1 MVRYQQGNVVKKVV
15 FAILALLIGIE
26 LGEVVIDTIDGINTT
41 GWSFTGY
48 EAVTTILDLI
58 PLMYYASVVV
68 GAGMAFLY
76 VR

>member
-1 MVRYQQGNVVKKVV
+1 MAYRQGNIVKKVV

-26 LGEVVIDTIDGINTT
+26 MGDVVVDTIDNVNTT
-41 GWSFTGY
+41 AWNFTGDD
-48 EAVTTILDLI
+48 AVTTIIDLI